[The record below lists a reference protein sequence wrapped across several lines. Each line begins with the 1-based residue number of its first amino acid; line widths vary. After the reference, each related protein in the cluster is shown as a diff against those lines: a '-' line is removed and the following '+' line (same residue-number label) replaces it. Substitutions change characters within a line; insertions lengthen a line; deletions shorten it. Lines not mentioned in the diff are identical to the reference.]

1 MVIIEEL
8 AQKGKKKKKKKSSL
22 LHKHRFAA
30 LISFSK
36 VLCAQEISAA

>member
-8 AQKGKKKKKKKSSL
+8 AQKGKKKKKSSL
-22 LHKHRFAA
+22 LHKHHFAA

>member
-8 AQKGKKKKKKKSSL
+8 AQKGKKKKKKSSL